1 MVVSGSPNRWQVACN
16 PPTRSIYHLYTTYIP
31 LIYCHLG
38 DYMLPTTFWGN
49 QKQPLIAPKFSFVFF
64 CGGWDKKCVFRNQR
78 LTDPSGSHCQIW
90 SMSRAGRRFP
100 KKMEDHGFGRKIGKN
115 AANNLAHL
123 RLALFP

>member
-1 MVVSGSPNRWQVACN
+1 MGFYRENTPTKTHRLCGNPGVFFGQWLFLVPLIGPQVAV
-16 PPTRSIYHLYTTYIP
+16 
-31 LIYCHLG
+31 
-38 DYMLPTTFWGN
+38 LPTTFWGN